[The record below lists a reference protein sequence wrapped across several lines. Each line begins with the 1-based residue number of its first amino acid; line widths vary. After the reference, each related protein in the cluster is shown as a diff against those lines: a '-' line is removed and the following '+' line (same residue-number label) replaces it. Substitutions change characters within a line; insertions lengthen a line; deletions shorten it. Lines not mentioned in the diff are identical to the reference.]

1 MASRWQSWQEFLPPS
16 SNGQRKSR
24 SVKRCGYRIE
34 GPGNRHRRTEPDDT
48 CTGSCSEDSAVGP
61 DHLVIAQIA
70 ALDLGRLT
78 PLEAIN
84 LLYQYQDELKETVIT
99 WEKYKY

>member
-1 MASRWQSWQEFLPPS
+1 MVHAPEAVP
-16 SNGQRKSR
+16 
-24 SVKRCGYRIE
+24 
-34 GPGNRHRRTEPDDT
+34 
-48 CTGSCSEDSAVGP
+48 EDSAVGP

-84 LLYQYQDELKETVIT
+84 LLYQYQDELK
-99 WEKYKY
+99 KR

>member
-1 MASRWQSWQEFLPPS
+1 MRQEAVP
-16 SNGQRKSR
+16 
-24 SVKRCGYRIE
+24 
-34 GPGNRHRRTEPDDT
+34 
-48 CTGSCSEDSAVGP
+48 EDSAVGP

-84 LLYQYQDELKETVIT
+84 LYTSIRMN
-99 WEKYKY
+99 